1 MNNTLLAGSELTIC
15 CDIEIDANVD
25 TPFNVSVTGTMT
37 DSNNNVETLEVTSG
51 RVSVYSPYSTGFN
64 QYQSCIDFSTLSSL
78 VDPGVYTCDVVID
91 SNSEYTFVY
100 DSDNNSGST
109 AIQVISELAQHNLSI
124 IIIIIIFIL

>member
-100 DSDNNSGST
+100 DSDNNSSST

>member
-1 MNNTLLAGSELTIC
+1 MNNTLLAGSELTIH
-15 CDIEIDANVD
+15 CDIEIDTNVD
-25 TPFNVSVTGTMT
+25 TLFTVSTTWTMT

-64 QYQSCIDFSTLSSL
+64 QYRSRIEFSTLSSL
-78 VDPGVYTCDVVID
+78 VDSGVYTCDVVID

-100 DSDNNSGST
+100 DSDNNSSST
-109 AIQVISELAQHNLSI
+109 AIQVISELTQHNLSI

>member
-1 MNNTLLAGSELTIC
+1 MNNTLLAGSELTIH
-15 CDIEIDANVD
+15 CDIEIDTNVD
-25 TPFNVSVTGTMT
+25 TLFTVSTTWTMT

-64 QYQSCIDFSTLSSL
+64 QYRSRIEFSTLSSL

-100 DSDNNSGST
+100 DSDNNSSST